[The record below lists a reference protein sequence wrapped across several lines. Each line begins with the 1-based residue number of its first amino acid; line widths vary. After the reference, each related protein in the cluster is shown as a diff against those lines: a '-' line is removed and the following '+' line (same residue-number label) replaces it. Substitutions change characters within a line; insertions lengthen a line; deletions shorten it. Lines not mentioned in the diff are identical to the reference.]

1 MRNTLIAAAL
11 LAAASAHADQSVLTY
26 HGALN
31 RAGRYVVPALT
42 YERARGLRLDASF
55 HAAFQGKVYAQP
67 LLWRR
72 PGSSEGELIV
82 ATEDNEVFA
91 LDARSGAEIWKRA
104 LGRPVPRSALPCG
117 NISPLGVTG
126 APVIDEQHATVYL
139 DASVMRANGPRHE
152 IFALSLTDGSIE
164 PGWPLDVATA
174 LGASFDPSVQ
184 NQRGALA
191 LFKGKVYV
199 PFSGHFGD
207 CGAYHGFVVGVS
219 IDGPGKVTSFAT
231 RARGGGIWAQGGVSG
246 DGQSLFAVTGN
257 TFGTTSWLGATGWS
271 DGEAVLRLSPDLT
284 RSTESRDYFVPLNW
298 RDLDRRD
305 LDLGGTAAIPLD
317 VPGANGVRKLLFALG
332 KTGEA
337 YLLDRENLGG
347 VGGAVARAQV
357 TTNIAVTSPAVW
369 SAADGALVVLQGDG
383 AHCPP
388 GEPAGGLIALKI
400 RVDPAPAIETAW
412 CGAVERAGSPIV
424 TTTDGRSDPI
434 VLVVGAEG
442 DNRLHAFRADNG
454 EPLATPADTMRGL
467 HHFQTLI
474 AADDRLYVAADG
486 AIYAFAF

>member
-1 MRNTLIAAAL
+1 VL
-11 LAAASAHADQSVLTY
+11 LAAASAHADKSVLTY
-26 HGALN
+26 HGALD
-31 RAGRYVVPALT
+31 RAGRYVVPGLT

-72 PGSSEGELIV
+72 PGSNEGELIV

-91 LDARSGAEIWKRA
+91 VDAQSGAQIWKRA
-104 LGRPVPRSALPCG
+104 LGPPVPRSALPCG

-126 APVIDEQHATVYL
+126 APAIDEQGATVYL
-139 DASVMRANGPRHE
+139 DAAVMRANRPRHE

-184 NQRGALA
+184 SQRGALA
-191 LFKGKVYV
+191 LFKGRVYV

-219 IDGPGKVTSFAT
+219 IHEPGKVTSFST
-231 RARGGGIWAQGGVSG
+231 RARGGGIWAQGGVSA
-246 DGQSLFAVTGN
+246 DGQSFFAVTGN
-257 TFGTTSWLGATGWS
+257 TFGTTGWFGPAEWS
-271 DGEAVLRLSPDLT
+271 DGEAVVRLSPDLA
-284 RSTESRDYFVPLNW
+284 RPIESRDYFAPSDW

-317 VPGANGVRKLLFALG
+317 VTGANGARKLIFVIG

-337 YLLDRENLGG
+337 YLLDRDNLGG
-347 VGGAVARAQV
+347 IGGALTSARV
-357 TTNIAVTSPAVW
+357 TTNIAITSPAVW
-369 SAADGALVVLQGDG
+369 STADGVLVALQGDG

-388 GEPAGGLIALKI
+388 GEPADGLIALKI
-400 RVDPAPAIETAW
+400 RVDPTPAIETAW
-412 CGAVERAGSPIV
+412 CGSVERAGSPIM
-424 TTTDGRSDPI
+424 TTTDGHSDPI
-434 VLVVGAEG
+434 VFVVGAEG

-454 EPLATPADTMRGL
+454 APLATPPETMRGL

-474 AADDRLYVAADG
+474 AAEDRLYVAADG
-486 AIYAFAF
+486 TIYAFAF